1 MKKPDQDC
9 PMSKLFETIGKK
21 WVIFIVKT
29 IGEWESTFTWI
40 KEKLGDLNSKILTDR
55 LDELENKWY
64 ILRDIVS
71 TKPIKIRYTLTKFGE
86 ELLVHIWVMAKR
98 AGKND
103 KCDVIK

>member
-1 MKKPDQDC
+1 MKKPNQDC
-9 PMSKLFETIGKK
+9 PISQLFETIGKK
-21 WVIFIVKT
+21 RVIFIVKT

-71 TKPIKIRYTLTKFGE
+71 TKPIKIRYSLTKFGK
-86 ELLVHIWVMAKR
+86 ELLDHIWVMADW
-98 AGKND
+98 ASENWACD
-103 KCDVIK
+103 K